1 MIENFDIN
9 QMALW
14 TNYNAANLLFITQN
28 SLNELAVMQSFSM
41 EQVLQKYCFC
51 DWISSLDSYYIRD
64 DISWLDIWKWNNA
77 DLSEHTTDRDYRAKT
92 QIHPTQYHKRRLLD
106 TIDFEPY
113 LSALLSTV
121 RRVANEH
128 KIVVHSKRKSAA
140 RQVISSRRSQYT
152 GVFKNGDNWQALI
165 TINKKKTYISTY
177 ATELEAAK
185 VFDFYSLLLNN
196 ITATTNFDYSKRQVF
211 EMVENFIANDR
222 KYVL

>member
-1 MIENFDIN
+1 MIENFDIS
-9 QMALW
+9 QIALW
-14 TNYNAANLLFITQN
+14 INYKAANLLFSNQN
-28 SLNELAVMQSFSM
+28 SMNEFVVIQSLSM
-41 EQVLQKYCFC
+41 DEFLQKYCIC
-51 DWISSLDSYYIRD
+51 GSISSLNSYCICD
-64 DISWLDIWKWNNA
+64 NISWLDIWKWNNA
-77 DLSEHTTDRDYRAKT
+77 DLSEHTTDRDYRAKN

-128 KIVVHSKRKSAA
+128 KIVVYSKRKSAA

-165 TINKKKTYISTY
+165 AINKKKTYIGTY

-196 ITATTNFDYSKRQVF
+196 ITATTNFDYSKRLVV